1 MFECEN
7 GELLPAGVPAAP
19 LATDNSLLTK
29 IITDDELLVIQQM
42 AAGLN
47 MLKADLDSA
56 ASRAESLLETDYD
69 LDKKEDYDQFVKNFG
84 KGCPLSK
91 AITGIDSKRK
101 ELNKFSA
108 ALVNTKIGAVL
119 EKETLLLKRG
129 TDIRREHDEKVAAIE
144 AAKRAEET
152 ARVERI
158 NAEIERMTARTDVL
172 VRLPGTMIGKDSVA
186 IKAAIA
192 DASTNFQ
199 FREETFFDEFIGAAR
214 EKRSA
219 LLGEQMA
226 CLHSLQTLLASAEAD
241 ERAKAERAEA
251 ERAEAERKRVAD
263 EAAEAGRIRQQ
274 QELAEANKIN
284 EILMSSIRL
293 ANSPPA
299 GIRAEIEKISALTG
313 SPKLLDVVSAVVE
326 SLQAALAAAERR
338 EVEGGEKSK
347 AAEAARL
354 KAAEEEWV
362 KREAVAAA
370 EEAAKEE
377 AAKKAAEEAE
387 EKRKAK
393 EAEAKRE
400 AEEREDADLEKTIN
414 ALWDF
419 TIDRGTAEKLLTAVL
434 SGEIPHLSWSN
445 KC

>member
-7 GELLPAGVPAAP
+7 GELLPAGVPAAL
-19 LATDNSLLTK
+19 LATGNSSLTK

-47 MLKADLDSA
+47 MLKSDLDSA
-56 ASRAESLLETDYD
+56 ASRAELLLETDYD
-69 LDKKEDYDQFVKNFG
+69 LEKKEDYEQFVKNFG

-101 ELNKFSA
+101 ELNKFSTT
-108 ALVNTKIGAVL
+108 LVNTKIGAVL

-129 TDIRREHDEKVAAIE
+129 ADIRREHDEKVAAIE
-144 AAKRAEET
+144 ADKRAKET
-152 ARVERI
+152 ERVERI
-158 NAEIERMTARTDVL
+158 DAEMELMSARTDAL

-192 DASTNFQ
+192 EASAIFPFQ
-199 FREETFFDEFIGAAR
+199 DEKFFDEFA
-214 EKRSA
+214 ESA
-219 LLGEQMA
+219 LLKKAALLKEQEA
-226 CLHSLQTLLASAEAD
+226 CLKSLQTLLASAEAD
-241 ERAKAERAEA
+241 ERAKTEKAEA
-251 ERAEAERKRVAD
+251 ELAEAERKKAAD
-263 EAAEAGRIRQQ
+263 EAAEAERIRQQ
-274 QELAEANKIN
+274 QELTEANKIT
-284 EILMSSIRL
+284 EILMSSVRL

-299 GIRAEIEKISALTG
+299 EIRAGIEKISALTG
-313 SPKLLDVVSAVVE
+313 SPKLLDAVSAAVE
-326 SLQAALAAAERR
+326 SLQSALAAAERR
-338 EVEGGEKSK
+338 EAEEKEKSK
-347 AAEAARL
+347 VDEAARL
-354 KAAEEEWV
+354 KAAEEERA
-362 KREAVAAA
+362 KREAAAAA
-370 EEAAKEE
+370 EKAAKEE

-414 ALWDF
+414 ALRDF

>member
-7 GELLPAGVPAAP
+7 GELLPAGVSASHAA
-19 LATDNSLLTK
+19 TGNSLTK

-42 AAGLN
+42 TAGLN

-56 ASRAESLLETDYD
+56 ASRAECLLETDYD
-69 LDKKEDYDQFVKNFG
+69 LEKKEDYEQFVKNFG

-101 ELNKFSA
+101 ELNKFSTT
-108 ALVNTKIGAVL
+108 LVNTKIGAVL
-119 EKETLLLKRG
+119 EKETLLLQKG
-129 TDIRREHDEKVAAIE
+129 AGIRREHDEKVAAIE
-144 AAKRAEET
+144 AAKRAKET
-152 ARVERI
+152 ERVERI
-158 NAEIERMTARTDVL
+158 NAEMELMSARADAL

-192 DASTNFQ
+192 DASTGFQ
-199 FREETFFDEFIGAAR
+199 FREEKFFDEFVDVAR
-214 EKRSA
+214 EKQTA

-251 ERAEAERKRVAD
+251 ERAEAAQKKAAD
-263 EAAEAGRIRQQ
+263 EAAEAERIRQQ
-274 QELAEANKIN
+274 QELAEANKIT
-284 EILMSSIRL
+284 EILMSSVRL

-299 GIRAEIEKISALTG
+299 EIRAGIEKISALTG
-313 SPKLLDVVSAVVE
+313 SPKLLDAVSAAVA
-326 SLQAALAAAERR
+326 SLQTVLAAAERR
-338 EVEGGEKSK
+338 EAEEKEKSK

-354 KAAEEEWV
+354 KAAEEERV
-362 KREAVAAA
+362 KREAAAAA
-370 EEAAKEE
+370 EKAAKEE

-387 EKRKAK
+387 KKRKEKEAEKKRKA
-393 EAEAKRE
+393 
-400 AEEREDADLEKTIN
+400 EERQDADLTETIN
-414 ALWDF
+414 ALVSIG
-419 TIDRGTAEKLLTAVL
+419 IDIVVAEKLLTAVL

-445 KC
+445 NLC